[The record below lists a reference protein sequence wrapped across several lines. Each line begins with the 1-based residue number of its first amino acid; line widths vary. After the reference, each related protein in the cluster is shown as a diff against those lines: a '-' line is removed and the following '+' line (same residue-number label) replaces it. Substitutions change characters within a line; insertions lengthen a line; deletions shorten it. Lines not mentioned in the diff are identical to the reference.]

1 MRHGTNPHS
10 AFIFIFGIDGAE
22 VASFSEVSA
31 VTTDDNVVEY
41 REGEDA
47 DGALHK
53 LRGLHKFNQI
63 TLKRGYSISEDLWNW
78 WQAVRQGK
86 AHRKSGIIV
95 LLNEGRE
102 PVLRWAIKDAWINK
116 WEGPTLRPKTN
127 EVAIE
132 SLEIVCEGIA
142 LTN

>member
-1 MRHGTNPHS
+1 MRPSISLPS
-10 AFIFIFGIDGAE
+10 ARTAHCPSCGAS
-22 VASFSEVSA
+22 ASSIRKRS
-31 VTTDDNVVEY
+31 
-41 REGEDA
+41 
-47 DGALHK
+47 
-53 LRGLHKFNQI
+53 
-63 TLKRGYSISEDLWNW
+63 RGYSISADLWNW
-78 WQAVRQGK
+78 WQALRQSK

-95 LLNEGRE
+95 LLNEARE
-102 PVLRWAIKDAWINK
+102 PVLIWEIRDAWIKK